1 MYFCDFGDLHII
13 VRCKMQNSFSSDQ
26 QDEASAA
33 PTLHGFLPNL
43 QLWPEASPVACNVS
57 YRYVHEMISFFHCFD
72 ANKFSRLTGRQH
84 RTKKFFFSFAKAQN
98 ANSVETV

>member
-1 MYFCDFGDLHII
+1 MLFMVVI
-13 VRCKMQNSFSSDQ
+13 FSSDQ

-43 QLWPEASPVACNVS
+43 QLWPEASPVASNVS

-84 RTKKFFFSFAKAQN
+84 RTNKFFFSFAKPRMQ
-98 ANSVETV
+98 TL